1 MSWLS
6 RLIERRILKAEAEG
20 QLRDL
25 PGQGTPLPENT
36 GQETVDPGL
45 AAGYR
50 IMREAGVVP
59 EEFRLKRALDDARA
73 RYRKITGD
81 EARKSAM
88 ADIADLEMRYNI
100 AVDARRKFHRV

>member
-1 MSWLS
+1 MSWFS

-25 PGQGTPLPENT
+25 PGGGQPLPDKT

-59 EEFRLKRALDDARA
+59 EEFKLKKALDEERR
-73 RYRKITGD
+73 RYAALTDSNEKH
-81 EARKSAM
+81 EAM
-88 ADIADLEMRYNI
+88 ARIADLEMRYNI
-100 AVDARRKFHRV
+100 AVDARRKFHAP